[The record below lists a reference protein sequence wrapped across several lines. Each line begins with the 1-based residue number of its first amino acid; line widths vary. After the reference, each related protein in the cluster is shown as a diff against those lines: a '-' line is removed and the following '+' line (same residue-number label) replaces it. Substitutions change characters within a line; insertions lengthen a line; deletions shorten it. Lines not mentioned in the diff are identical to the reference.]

1 MDQGFQVSFMEASEV
16 VPSLLLAFLTQNLR
30 GRFPTI
36 GSFEQGTA
44 QGSGVAQ
51 GPTGVGSRTHEIEVL
66 STGLG
71 RRISDFVV
79 VVRGSELRPPPDPGR
94 EARLRAKE
102 GSHERGQVP
111 WEVWCA
117 SQDHWVLRV
126 KPQRAAL
133 RQPSRR
139 HPHRGDVRGK
149 FANSKPQ
156 RSSDQQSSQDRLGH
170 RAEQSSAPAGAPD
183 AKIEPKANTSP
194 EGNQVLKNRQGI

>member
-79 VVRGSELRPPPDPGR
+79 VVRGSELRPPPTPGAKRASGRKRAATNEGKSPGR
-94 EARLRAKE
+94 SGAQARTT
-102 GSHERGQVP
+102 G
-111 WEVWCA
+111 C
-117 SQDHWVLRV
+117 
-126 KPQRAAL
+126 
-133 RQPSRR
+133 
-139 HPHRGDVRGK
+139 
-149 FANSKPQ
+149 
-156 RSSDQQSSQDRLGH
+156 
-170 RAEQSSAPAGAPD
+170 
-183 AKIEPKANTSP
+183 
-194 EGNQVLKNRQGI
+194 

>member
-1 MDQGFQVSFMEASEV
+1 M

-79 VVRGSELRPPPDPGR
+79 VVRGSELQPPRPR
-94 EARLRAKE
+94 ARSAPQ
-102 GSHERGQVP
+102 GERGQP
-111 WEVWCA
+111 RTRA
-117 SQDHWVLRV
+117 SPLGGLVRKPGPLGAESKATEGRV
-126 KPQRAAL
+126 AAAKQAAPAPGRRAG
-133 RQPSRR
+133 Q
-139 HPHRGDVRGK
+139 VRE
-149 FANSKPQ
+149 
-156 RSSDQQSSQDRLGH
+156 QQAP
-170 RAEQSSAPAGAPD
+170 AEQ
-183 AKIEPKANTSP
+183 
-194 EGNQVLKNRQGI
+194 